1 MGLLSPTR
9 VRVLLTETLLCW
21 LVSPG
26 RLAWRLPVCSRCTIN
41 ICGWWGGFL
50 IQLIFWIVYKFNVR
64 YPVIRQSE
72 CCDWK
77 PQVASG
83 PVQIVMLRAAHLAE
97 LIILDFTSI
106 SDPLYQDKERKT
118 LTLCSGRET
127 SNAIEFLSTGPS
139 PPALRGYLFRKFPSQ
154 PCRRECCNGIE
165 CFPDGR
171 FGLPEWVGKKVP
183 ITRVSSWFVLSL
195 SR

>member
-9 VRVLLTETLLCW
+9 VRVLLTETLLRW

-26 RLAWRLPVCSRCTIN
+26 RLAWRLPVRSRCTIN

-77 PQVASG
+77 PQVTSG

-97 LIILDFTSI
+97 LIILDFWPSLPRQREKDPDIVQRKGNIKCHRISFNWTITSCLTWLFIQEI
-106 SDPLYQDKERKT
+106 SKPT
-118 LTLCSGRET
+118 L
-127 SNAIEFLSTGPS
+127 
-139 PPALRGYLFRKFPSQ
+139 
-154 PCRRECCNGIE
+154 
-165 CFPDGR
+165 
-171 FGLPEWVGKKVP
+171 
-183 ITRVSSWFVLSL
+183 
-195 SR
+195 